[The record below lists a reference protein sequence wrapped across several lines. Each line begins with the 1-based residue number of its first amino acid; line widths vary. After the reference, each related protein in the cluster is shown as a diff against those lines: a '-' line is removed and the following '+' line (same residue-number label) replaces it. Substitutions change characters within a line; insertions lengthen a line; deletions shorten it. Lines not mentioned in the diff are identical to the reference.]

1 MSTLLE
7 LLRPPGVD
15 AFLSRLSLE
24 ARIISARRLWTLAL
38 AALVISPVLLE
49 AQTPTA
55 PAHPYTKGTSTANDD
70 FNYTPPGPAKSVE
83 VGNFYLRRKDYKG
96 ALSRF
101 EEAVQTD
108 PNYAPAYLG
117 LGKVYEKTGVRQK
130 ALDAYQKYLDLL
142 PSDQDAQN
150 AKEVHR
156 AIDRLLKSG

>member
-1 MSTLLE
+1 MPARLGS
-7 LLRPPGVD
+7 LRPHIS
-15 AFLSRLSLE
+15 SR
-24 ARIISARRLWTLAL
+24 RFRWVFTLIVLAPLPVL
-38 AALVISPVLLE
+38 AA
-49 AQTPTA
+49 AQTPAT
-55 PAHPYTKGTSTANDD
+55 PGHPGSEGAYTSTGD
-70 FNYTPPGPAKSVE
+70 FKYSPPGPAKSVE

-117 LGKVYEKTGVRQK
+117 LGKVYEKTGVTQK

-142 PSDQDAQN
+142 PSDKDAED

-156 AIDRLLKSG
+156 AMDRLRKSAAPAG

>member
-1 MSTLLE
+1 MLLTLPFPLAAQKQG
-7 LLRPPGVD
+7 PPG
-15 AFLSRLSLE
+15 S
-24 ARIISARRLWTLAL
+24 
-38 AALVISPVLLE
+38 SPSE
-49 AQTPTA
+49 SKPQAGAGFT
-55 PAHPYTKGTSTANDD
+55 
-70 FNYTPPGPAKSVE
+70 FTPPGPAKSVE

-117 LGKVYEKTGVRQK
+117 LGKVYEKTGATQK

-142 PSDQDAQN
+142 PSDKDAQD

-156 AIDRLLKSG
+156 AMDRLRKSSVPAG